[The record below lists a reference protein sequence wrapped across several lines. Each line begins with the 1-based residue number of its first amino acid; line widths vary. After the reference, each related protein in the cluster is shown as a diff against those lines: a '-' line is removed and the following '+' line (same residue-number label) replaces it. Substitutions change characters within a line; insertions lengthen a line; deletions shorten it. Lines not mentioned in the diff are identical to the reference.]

1 MSVIQI
7 MSLSVI
13 VLKILEKQHCNSNS
27 TATYLYKTKV
37 MILAKGPNMISY
49 MYVQQIKFQSVIVM
63 LINTWNRLPA
73 LEQQEVSHAA
83 LNQKSNTHASRP
95 LHG

>member
-1 MSVIQI
+1 MSVIPI

-13 VLKILEKQHCNSNS
+13 VLKILKKQRCNSNS

-37 MILAKGPNMISY
+37 MILAKGSNMISY

-83 LNQKSNTHASRP
+83 LNKKSCQGQGAN
-95 LHG
+95 L